1 MRLPCYWQS
10 CKRSVASHMQ
20 QLQRRAPAL
29 LLPHLA
35 QLPCQYC
42 GVTVLAVLSFYL
54 CLRLLLCR
62 RLYIV
67 DMLPMIHKAVALA
80 ASNAAAI
87 NQQYQQQQ
95 YQHAGGEQ
103 GAAHQ
108 VIASLLDL
116 LRRSQEP
123 PTHMAVVVDVPG
135 PTFRCG
141 LPRAW
146 PQAAPWLHTTIV
158 SLTAAAG
165 SVHMLHSLC
174 V

>member
-1 MRLPCYWQS
+1 
-10 CKRSVASHMQ
+10 
-20 QLQRRAPAL
+20 
-29 LLPHLA
+29 
-35 QLPCQYC
+35 
-42 GVTVLAVLSFYL
+42 
-54 CLRLLLCR
+54 
-62 RLYIV
+62 
-67 DMLPMIHKAVALA
+67 MLPMIHKAVALA
-80 ASNAAAI
+80 ASNAAA

-108 VIASLLDL
+108 VMASLLEL

-135 PTFRCG
+135 PTFRCV
-141 LPRAW
+141 LPRAQ
-146 PQAAPWLHTTIV
+146 PAPAPCLHTTIV

-165 SVHMLHSLC
+165 SVHMLHTRC